1 MLSIGPYIENKALRL
16 STLMEVS
23 MLPIHSER
31 DFEADFV
38 MVAGAGAVIAGA
50 AIVDVEVDVV
60 VGIFK
65 PVLF

>member
-1 MLSIGPYIENKALRL
+1 
-16 STLMEVS
+16 